1 MHPINVRQSN
11 ISLVGNDCKDFT
23 QLPLRCTSQPG
34 NRQQAH
40 HCSKGGQYNPNS
52 IILHSRAVKKVCLWL
67 LGAQVQLL
75 H

>member
-40 HCSKGGQYNPNS
+40 HCSKGVNTTQTES
-52 IILHSRAVKKVCLWL
+52 FFIRAL
-67 LGAQVQLL
+67 
-75 H
+75 